1 MVKSIFISKSPD
13 EARVLFDFLL
23 ENDQSL
29 IAQSFLSFEKAPFKI
44 AKAFDIV
51 FFNSPRSVKFFLE
64 NNQLADDILIAC
76 TGFKTAEIVASF
88 EYPVHFIGN
97 EASKTSQ
104 IATEFKEWCNGRKVL
119 FPISNISLKT
129 ISTAFSEEEKEELV
143 VYKTNVE
150 SLDIPHCDT
159 YIFTSPSN
167 VRGFLLNNSIPNHAK
182 VISWGESTTRELGA
196 SDVIVDHVLLNA
208 TIEELF
214 EIL

>member
-1 MVKSIFISKSPD
+1 MVKSIFISKTPD
-13 EARVLFDFLL
+13 EVRVLFDFLL

-29 IAQSFLSFEKAPFKI
+29 IAQSFLSFDNVNFTVSSE
-44 AKAFDIV
+44 FDIV
-51 FFNSPRSVKFFLE
+51 FFNSPRSVQFFLE
-64 NNQLADDILIAC
+64 NHKLENDTLIAC
-76 TGFKTAEIVASF
+76 TGYKTAEIIASF
-88 EYPVHFIGN
+88 GYSVHFIGN

-104 IATEFKEWCNGRKVL
+104 IAREFKEWCNGRKVL

-129 ISTAFSEEEKEELV
+129 ISSIFAEEEKEELV
-143 VYKTNVE
+143 VYKTKVE
-150 SLDIPHCDT
+150 AEEIPNCDT

-167 VRGFLLNNSIPNHAK
+167 VRGFLINNTIPNNAK

-196 SDVIVDHVLLNA
+196 NGIVVNRVLLNA

>member
-1 MVKSIFISKSPD
+1 MVKSIFISKTPN

-29 IAQSFLSFEKAPFKI
+29 IAQSFLSFEKAPFQLK
-44 AKAFDIV
+44 KAFDIV

-64 NNQLADDILIAC
+64 NYKLTDDILIGC

-88 EYPVHFIGN
+88 GYPVHFIGN

-104 IATEFKEWCNGRKVL
+104 IAAEFKEWCNGRKVL

-129 ISTAFSEEEKEELV
+129 ISTVFSEEEKEELV

-150 SLDIPHCDT
+150 GLDIPDCDT

-167 VRGFLLNNSIPNHAK
+167 VRGFLINNSIPNNAK
-182 VISWGESTTRELGA
+182 VISWGESTTRELGV
-196 SDVIVDHVLLNA
+196 SGIVVNHVLLNA

-214 EIL
+214 DIL

>member
-1 MVKSIFISKSPD
+1 MVKSIFITKSPD
-13 EARVLFDFLL
+13 EVGVLFDFLL

-29 IAQSFLSFEKAPFKI
+29 IAQSFLSFEKVNFTITK
-44 AKAFDIV
+44 KFEIV
-51 FFNSPRSVKFFLE
+51 FFNSPRSVQFFLE
-64 NNQLADDILIAC
+64 SNELKDDILIAC
-76 TGFKTAEIVASF
+76 TGFKTAEIIASF
-88 EYPVHFIGN
+88 GYPVHFIGN

-104 IATEFKEWCNGRKVL
+104 IAREFKEWCKGRKVL

-129 ISTAFSEEEKEELV
+129 ISSIFSEEEKEELIA
-143 VYKTNVE
+143 YKTNVE
-150 SLDIPHCDT
+150 ADEIPNCDT

-167 VRGFLLNNSIPNHAK
+167 VRGFLINNAIPNNAK

-196 SDVIVDHVLLNA
+196 SGIIVNHVLLNA

>member
-1 MVKSIFISKSPD
+1 MVKSTFISKSPD
-13 EARVLFDFLL
+13 EVSVLSDFLL

-29 IAQSFLSFEKAPFKI
+29 FAQSFLSFEKVNFTVSKE
-44 AKAFDIV
+44 FEIV
-51 FFNSPRSVKFFLE
+51 FFNSPRSVQFFLE
-64 NNQLADDILIAC
+64 DYQIKDDILIAC
-76 TGFKTAEIVASF
+76 TGFKTAEIIASHGF
-88 EYPVHFIGN
+88 PVHFIGN

-104 IATEFKEWCNGRKVL
+104 IAREFKEWCKGRKVL
-119 FPISNISLKT
+119 FPISSISLRT
-129 ISTAFSEEEKEELV
+129 ISSIFTETEKEELV

-150 SLDIPHCDT
+150 PEEVPHCNT

-167 VRGFLLNNSIPNHAK
+167 VRGFLLNNSIPDDAK

-196 SDVIVDHVLLNA
+196 NGITVNHVLLNA